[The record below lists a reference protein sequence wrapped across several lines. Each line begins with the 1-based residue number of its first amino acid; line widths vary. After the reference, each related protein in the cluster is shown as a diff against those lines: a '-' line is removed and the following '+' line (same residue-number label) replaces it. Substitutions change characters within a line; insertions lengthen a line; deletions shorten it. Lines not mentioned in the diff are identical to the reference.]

1 MTIKILQNCD
11 DAHRQREGE
20 RHGLNPRPPAVKKKN
35 YRQVSKMQA
44 TRFEKASKA
53 GKKASNYKFGQEL
66 YLNCEL

>member
-53 GKKASNYKFGQEL
+53 GEKKRQTTNLVK
-66 YLNCEL
+66 NCI